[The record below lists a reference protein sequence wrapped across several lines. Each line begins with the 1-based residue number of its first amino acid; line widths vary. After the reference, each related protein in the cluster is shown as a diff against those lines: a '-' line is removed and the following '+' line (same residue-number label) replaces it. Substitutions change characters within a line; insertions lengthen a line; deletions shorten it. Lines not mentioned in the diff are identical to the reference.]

1 MAEIDASIPLQVQ
14 TPKPIDPMETAA
26 KAYQLKDMVLKD
38 QLQQQEM
45 QKQSALKDIYSNA
58 DFSTDEGRKD
68 AIAKITKVD
77 PSQGIQLQKDYLDQ
91 DLAKANITKTL
102 QQTNN
107 EKLDG
112 IKKSTDAQTAAFGVI
127 DTAMQTTKDPVAL
140 QRLYTQQVQGLIQSG
155 AITPEQ
161 AKAIPQK
168 FDPNFVHTMSLQNK
182 DHADLVNQ
190 ELTRRQDQQRI
201 GIEAENA
208 ATNRSRL
215 GEDERHNRAVE
226 SSQGQQVV
234 SDKDSFGNVNY
245 GIIDKKTGAFRQV
258 TDPQGNAVQVGGGKA
273 GAGAQGGGGR
283 EGAQNQRMVNAA
295 TEAGQAIE
303 NLSKLPATTDAGYF
317 AGYEPGHGLTGITK
331 SIMGR
336 KLTPQDSQSYNAI
349 FTGVAQNLGMLETSG
364 LAAPGS
370 LTKGIDDRLRSN
382 EGDTVQ
388 TKLLKQAEMG
398 QIVHKNIEAQLS
410 NPRISDTQKD
420 QLKRVDKQITDAIP
434 FSVQDVIAKTQDNKS
449 DKRPSLDSFGAGGST
464 TGGAGQRPSLESFG
478 G

>member
-1 MAEIDASIPLQVQ
+1 MAEIDASIPLQVK
-14 TPKPIDPMETAA
+14 TPELQDPQEQMA
-26 KAYQLKDMVLKD
+26 KMYQLKDLAQKN
-38 QLQQQEM
+38 QLQQQEIN
-45 QKQSALKDIYSNA
+45 KQSQLKDV
-58 DFSTDEGRKD
+58 FSTADTSTPEGKNEL
-68 AIAKITKVD
+68 INKLSKID
-77 PSQGIQLQKDYLDQ
+77 PQMSIQIQKDYLDQ
-91 DLAKANITKTL
+91 DLSKAKIQETLANTNSKALDITK
-102 QQTNN
+102 Q
-107 EKLDG
+107 KLDAVNAG
-112 IKKSTDAQTAAFGVI
+112 FAVI
-127 DTAMQTTKDPVAL
+127 DTAMQNTKDPVVL
-140 QRLYTQQVQGLIQSG
+140 QHLYTDQVQKMIQDG
-155 AITPEQ
+155 TITPEQ
-161 AKAIPQK
+161 AKGIPPK
-168 FDPNFVHTMSLQNK
+168 FDATYVHTMSLQNK
-182 DHADLVNQ
+182 EHADLVNQ